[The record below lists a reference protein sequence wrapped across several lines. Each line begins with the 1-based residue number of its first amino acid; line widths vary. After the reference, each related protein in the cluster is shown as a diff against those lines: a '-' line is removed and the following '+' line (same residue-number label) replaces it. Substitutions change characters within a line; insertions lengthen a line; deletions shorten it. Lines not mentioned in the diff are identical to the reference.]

1 MMLALSAA
9 SSIYIYIYHYPI
21 QSIPPFMLF
30 AMLRLIQL
38 DVTVLINNENSRTLS
53 IVSEGQ
59 GEGTW
64 RIKYDKPNFLSIN
77 YFQLTIYIKLSDTYT
92 QKCTLNEYSLQHSNN
107 FQTNLCQLFETRR
120 RICEK

>member
-1 MMLALSAA
+1 
-9 SSIYIYIYHYPI
+9 
-21 QSIPPFMLF
+21 MLF

-77 YFQLTIYIKLSDTYT
+77 YFQLTIYIKLSDTLSIVYT
-92 QKCTLNEYSLQHSNN
+92 DIHCNIKTIFKQIYVSSSRLEEESAKSSTTKSCLGRYPSV
-107 FQTNLCQLFETRR
+107 
-120 RICEK
+120 

>member
-1 MMLALSAA
+1 
-9 SSIYIYIYHYPI
+9 
-21 QSIPPFMLF
+21 MLF

-92 QKCTLNEYSLQHSNN
+92 QKCTLNEYSLQHPNN

>member
-1 MMLALSAA
+1 MVLALSAA
-9 SSIYIYIYHYPI
+9 SSIYIYISLSHSVYSPVHAICY
-21 QSIPPFMLF
+21 
-30 AMLRLIQL
+30 MLRLIQL

-77 YFQLTIYIKLSDTYT
+77 YFQLTIYIKLSDTP
-92 QKCTLNEYSLQHSNN
+92 
-107 FQTNLCQLFETRR
+107 
-120 RICEK
+120 